1 MGKQSGI
8 AWTDAT
14 ANFWWGCVK
23 VSPGCENCYAETLS
37 KRVGMDIWGPA
48 KTTQREYKKAIWRDL
63 LKWDRESRENGTR
76 RKVFVQSMSDFLED
90 HPQVVEWREEAKRL
104 MVSLTNT
111 DILMLT
117 KRPENAERF
126 LGDWFKNWPA
136 HVWFGVSTENQEM
149 ADKRIP
155 LLMQVPAPVRWLSVE
170 PQLGMIELREYLFP
184 QYGSNLGSTE
194 LDYLVD
200 YIGASPIHWVVVGGE
215 SGVHCRPFNIEW
227 ARELRQECAE
237 AEVAFFKKQL
247 GGHPDKRHNMEDFP
261 EDLRVREFPAVE
273 R

>member
-1 MGKQSGI
+1 MAKNSGI
-8 AWTDAT
+8 AWTDDT

-48 KTTQREYKKAIWRDL
+48 KTTQREYKKAVWRDL
-63 LKWDRESRENGTR
+63 IKWDRESRESGTR

-90 HPQVVEWREEAKRL
+90 HPQVVDWREEAKRL

-155 LLMQVPAPVRWLSVE
+155 LLLQVPAQVLWLSVE
-170 PQLGMIELREYLFP
+170 PQLGLIDLRKYLFP
-184 QYGSNLGSTE
+184 VSTVSWGSGY
-194 LDYLVD
+194 DDWDFDVD
-200 YIGASPIHWVVVGGE
+200 PSPINWVVVGGE
-215 SGVHCRPFNIEW
+215 SGVHCRPFDIEW

-237 AEVAFFKKQL
+237 AEVAFFMKQL
-247 GGHPDKRHNMEDFP
+247 GGHPDKRHNLEQFP
-261 EDLRVREFPAVE
+261 EDLRVREFPRVE
-273 R
+273 V